1 MSQMKE
7 DFLDGNKPLDSLTD
21 EDLGAQI
28 NETINS
34 CSATVKKSFTD
45 KIRDTAALMVS
56 SVYGLFNSPTF
67 LNFREVGKEVALQEV
82 EMGVAKLL
90 RDLVWRLYEK
100 YLPVHE
106 GNFFHN
112 LRYGTTVQW
121 RVSRT
126 ALLVGIFGT
135 LSGLLFRQAVLEMDR
150 GNESKANKINFVARA
165 CFKAIMV
172 ETGHALDIDKMI
184 GSLADTLVGYLP
196 DIQKDIEEGGK
207 LVGEQAAKANNIN
220 TGIKPMPAHG
230 KGK

>member
-1 MSQMKE
+1 MSQLKE
-7 DFLDGNKPLDSLTD
+7 DFLDESKPLGDIND

-28 NETINS
+28 NETINN

-100 YLPVHE
+100 YLPVNE

-150 GNESKANKINFVARA
+150 GNEAKANKINFVARA

-207 LVGEQAAKANNIN
+207 LVGEQAAKATTN
-220 TGIKPMPAHG
+220 GIKPMPAHG